1 MKKERIDTYNAW
13 RGICA
18 IGILFSHMSYL
29 SSSTNPFWHSF
40 HQLFM
45 RHGAICTSFFFIC
58 SGFFLHYSWKEG
70 QNFGNYVKNKL
81 KRLYPITLIVFIL
94 AVMVNILLSKDTDM
108 GKEVA
113 IGSSLWFF
121 NILANIFLFKA
132 FIPSEKVFYSFH
144 GPSWYISVLFVFFL
158 IGYWFVRGLY
168 GKQREKY
175 RKIIL
180 SVCTCAYLIELA
192 ICIIVKMNN
201 WDYLYP
207 CYVNPYF
214 RIFGEG
220 FLGIIIC
227 EYMPE
232 IQEYIKNININILEI
247 TSFVIFLA
255 SFFLKNI
262 IHLNIYPAWIQI
274 IPMGFILIAFRSER
288 GVISKV
294 LKSGPLQFIGKI
306 SFELYMTHAF
316 VYEGLP
322 VAIGFVSKNF
332 KNWIIY
338 HAGTRFVITFVLCIV
353 FAYIVNLFMK
363 FLNKKIISKI

>member
-1 MKKERIDTYNAW
+1 
-13 RGICA
+13 
-18 IGILFSHMSYL
+18 
-29 SSSTNPFWHSF
+29 
-40 HQLFM
+40 
-45 RHGAICTSFFFIC
+45 
-58 SGFFLHYSWKEG
+58 
-70 QNFGNYVKNKL
+70 
-81 KRLYPITLIVFIL
+81 
-94 AVMVNILLSKDTDM
+94 
-108 GKEVA
+108 
-113 IGSSLWFF
+113 
-121 NILANIFLFKA
+121 
-132 FIPSEKVFYSFH
+132 
-144 GPSWYISVLFVFFL
+144 
-158 IGYWFVRGLY
+158 
-168 GKQREKY
+168 
-175 RKIIL
+175 
-180 SVCTCAYLIELA
+180 
-192 ICIIVKMNN
+192 
-201 WDYLYP
+201 
-207 CYVNPYF
+207 
-214 RIFGEG
+214 
-220 FLGIIIC
+220 
-227 EYMPE
+227 MPE